1 LGGLGALNAAATA
14 RENLA
19 LKWTAEDFR
28 SQLEQCGAAI
38 VTEDHFTA
46 NGGAQRAD
54 RLVTRFTV
62 TAYSPA
68 IGLEGARSA
77 GQLIHA
83 AGGSARK
90 ADTKALPASSL

>member
-1 LGGLGALNAAATA
+1 MNVAATA

-19 LKWTAEDFR
+19 LKWTAEDFK
-28 SQLEQCGAAI
+28 SQIEHCGVAI

-46 NGGAQRAD
+46 NGGALRAD

-62 TAYSPA
+62 TAYSPS
-68 IGLEGARSA
+68 IGFEGATTA

-83 AGGSARK
+83 AGGSVRK
-90 ADTKALPASSL
+90 SDTKALPASSL